1 MREHMGTRL
10 GRMVAVPLVTMGI
23 LAAVLL
29 WEIEHVGSVGLAVLI
44 AAIGVT
50 IAVAVA
56 RRVRHNIDEVSMH
69 YEMLLTEADDA
80 SRRAE
85 AASRLKDEFLATV
98 SHELRTPLNSVLGW
112 TRLLLTG

>member
-1 MREHMGTRL
+1 MREHVGAWLERI
-10 GRMVAVPLVTMGI
+10 VAVPLITTGI

-56 RRVRHNIDEVSMH
+56 RRVRRNIDELSAR
-69 YEMLLTEADDA
+69 YEALLTEADDA

-85 AASRLKDEFLATV
+85 VASRLKDEFLATV
-98 SHELRTPLNSVLGW
+98 SHELRTPLNSVL
-112 TRLLLTG
+112 